1 MAFVLILFA
10 ILAGM
15 ALPTQ
20 FNVNAQLKT
29 IVGSPIIASG
39 ISFTVGA
46 ISLLVISLF
55 SSGIHI
61 KKDWLN
67 APWWMW
73 TGGILGAFYVL
84 ATTILMPRIGAAATV
99 GYVLVGQIIISI
111 LIDHLG
117 LIGATTQTLS
127 FPRILGAVLVVIG
140 VILVQKF

>member
-1 MAFVLILFA
+1 MAIILILFA
-10 ILAGM
+10 IIAGM

-20 FNVNAQLKT
+20 FNVNAQLRNL
-29 IVGSPIIASG
+29 VGSPITASG

-46 ISLLVISLF
+46 ISLLVVSLF

-61 KKDWLN
+61 KKDWLD

-73 TGGILGAFYVL
+73 TGGLLGAFYVL

-99 GYVLVGQIIISI
+99 GYVLVGQVIISV
-111 LIDHLG
+111 LIDHFG
-117 LIGATTQTLS
+117 LIGATTHTLS
-127 FPRILGAVLVVIG
+127 LPRLLGATLVVIG